1 MAPAVTK
8 LPPRSRG
15 ALTGTR
21 YERMAGT
28 WPQASDNYIIDSHIY
43 ARQMACRG
51 KR

>member
-8 LPPRSRG
+8 LPPRSSG
-15 ALTGTR
+15 ALTGTL
-21 YERMAGT
+21 YGPKAGT
-28 WPQASDNYIIDSHIY
+28 WPQAGDTYIIDGHIY